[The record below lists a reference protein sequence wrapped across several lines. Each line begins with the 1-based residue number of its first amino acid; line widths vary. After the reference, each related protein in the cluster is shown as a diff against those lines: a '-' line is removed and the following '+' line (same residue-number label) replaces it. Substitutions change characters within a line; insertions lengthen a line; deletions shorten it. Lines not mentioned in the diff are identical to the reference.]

1 MTALARGEN
10 RPAPGDE
17 LTVTVASSAS
27 VDVSALL
34 LTEAG
39 KVRSDADFV
48 FFNQPAGPGVVYRHG
63 NGGPDVVQVRTSALP
78 ADIDRVVVTASL
90 DGRGPATFAA
100 VGQLTAT
107 IGSGSDTL
115 TFPISGLTTESGVV
129 CVEIYRRGGG
139 WKVRAIG
146 QGYDDGLAGIAS
158 AFGVNLD
165 DEPEPA
171 PPAGAAPTVAY
182 PPAGNPPPGYP
193 AAPPGAPGQFPPTPP
208 GQFAPPPG
216 GQFAPPAPPGGASG
230 PGHFPPATPNS
241 PAQYPPPYPGGPSGA
256 PGMPVPNTP
265 GQQHSS
271 FASQQGAPPVH
282 SDLFDPS
289 HAEVNG
295 LGIQKQ
301 GGKMVKVG
309 LNGEVMARSGS
320 MVAYQGELQFQAL
333 GSGGIGRAIRQHLTG
348 EGVPL
353 MKVSGRGDLFL
364 ANSAADVH
372 LIDLD
377 GSDGLTINGANVLA
391 FDPTLQYDIGRVQ
404 GAAGY
409 ASNAGL
415 FNCVFT
421 GRGRI
426 AITTHGSPVV
436 LTVDQATYADPNAA
450 VAWSSSLQTGIKRN
464 DSFGLGRLMGRSTG
478 EASTLS
484 FTGRGFVIV
493 QPSELPPGGLI
504 GGTGGGQQAGTGGSI
519 FG

>member
-1 MTALARGEN
+1 MTALAPGEN
-10 RPAPGDE
+10 RPAPGDL

-34 LTEAG
+34 LDATG

-48 FFNQPAGPGVVYRHG
+48 FFNQPVGPGVAYRHG
-63 NGGPDVVQVRTSALP
+63 NGGPDVVRVQTSALP
-78 ADIDRVVVTASL
+78 ADVDRVVVTASL
-90 DGRGPATFAA
+90 DGRGPATFAG

-107 IGSGSDTL
+107 IGGDSAAL
-115 TFPISGLTTESGVV
+115 TFAVTGLTTESAVV
-129 CVEIYRRGGG
+129 CVEIYRRGGA

-171 PPAGAAPTVAY
+171 AAQSY
-182 PPAGNPPPGYP
+182 SSPPPGP
-193 AAPPGAPGQFPPTPP
+193 AAPPQGTPTPP
-208 GQFAPPPG
+208 GQFAPG
-216 GQFAPPAPPGGASG
+216 
-230 PGHFPPATPNS
+230 N
-241 PAQYPPPYPGGPSGA
+241 PPPYPATPPPGQFTPGNPPPHPATPPPGA
-256 PGMPVPNTP
+256 PFPTGHPP
-265 GQQHSS
+265 GGGQPYPS
-271 FASQQGAPPVH
+271 FATQQGAQPVH

-289 HAEVNG
+289 HAEVSG

-301 GGKMVKVG
+301 GTKMIRVG
-309 LNGEVMARSGS
+309 LNGEVLARAGS
-320 MVAYQGELQFQAL
+320 MVAYQGELQFQAQ
-333 GSGGIGRAIRQHLTG
+333 GSGGIGRAIRHHLTG

-364 ANSAADVH
+364 ANAAAEVH

-377 GSDGLTINGANVLA
+377 GTDGLTINGANVLA
-391 FDPTLQYDIGRVQ
+391 FEPTLQYNVSRIQ
-404 GAAGY
+404 GAAGFVG
-409 ASNAGL
+409 SSGL

-426 AITTHGSPVV
+426 AITTDGAPVV

-450 VAWSSSLQTGIKRN
+450 VAWSSSLRTGIKRN
-464 DSFGLGRLMGRSTG
+464 DSFGLGRLIGRRTG

-484 FTGRGFVIV
+484 FTGQGFVIV
-493 QPSELPPGGLI
+493 QPSEMPPGGFVS
-504 GGTGGGQQAGTGGSI
+504 GAGAGQQSGQSGTL